1 MKHSFLRVLTLSV
14 FASLFLLA
22 SGTAFGQHQVSGT
35 VMDSVEASPLPGAN
49 VTVKGTTRG
58 TTSDAQGSYQL
69 TVPSPADTLVFSFV
83 GYQAKEIPIRGRN
96 DIDVTLAPSTIMQE
110 ELVVVGYGTQ
120 ERSDLTGSVSMADTD
135 ELKKSSSTNIA
146 DALEGQ
152 VAGVN
157 VQTSGAPGESPAIN
171 IRGIGT
177 FGSTSPLYVV
187 DGVPV
192 ENIID
197 FNLNNIESV
206 QVMKDAAASAI
217 YGSRA
222 ANGVVIIETGS
233 GQEEGGL
240 QVSYNASVGTERI
253 HQRIDM
259 LGRERFQQFNN
270 QLLANAGEPPAP
282 ANDPSSPEF
291 VSDINTNWQDAALDR
306 GYSTE
311 HNLSISGGNET
322 STYSIS
328 AGYSSRD
335 GHMQGPAPYY
345 EQYTARINSTHE
357 IGRLTLGEN
366 LSLTHSKDKPQS
378 SQWENSLFAEM
389 IKAPP
394 TIPVVDESRLGGYG
408 GSDAGEEEAIA
419 LNVVGINNLLE
430 RQQDV
435 NRVLA
440 NVWGELQILDNLTY
454 RLNTSYDSRGFH
466 QKFFTPTFDLGFF
479 ASFREED
486 GQLDQVRNELVNAVV
501 ENTLTYDQV
510 FGGHDV
516 NVVAGYSE
524 ERRWFDENIS
534 RGIGYSR
541 PFFKVVNQATNSES
555 EGFRTE
561 SALRSFFGRL
571 QYNYDDRYL
580 LTASF
585 RRDGSSRFGTTN
597 QYGNFPSVSVG
608 WRISEESFFD
618 VSWVSNL
625 KLRGSWGELGRQQIG
640 DFDDQAFINT
650 NANYNFNNQL
660 ADGAIQVNLA
670 NPSLKWET
678 QVSRTVGVDASLFN
692 GRFDATVEYYRN
704 DSEDIL
710 VGVPI
715 PGSFGAAEAPPANAA
730 SIRNTGFDV
739 SLSYD
744 DTLGDLN
751 YELST
756 NVSTYNNE
764 VISLGNGEPIFG
776 AASRTAVGSEIGEI
790 YGYVTDGIFQSWDEV
805 YADDTPTHQNMDP
818 QERRNATARQG
829 FTAPGDIRF
838 KDLNGDGVINE
849 DDRAYLGSPT
859 PDFTYGFTANL
870 QYSNWDATI
879 FLQGNYGN
887 KIYNQTRNYV
897 ENMRDYNN
905 TSVRAFENR
914 WTEDDPHNDVRF
926 PRAIFNDPNGNIRAS
941 DRWVE
946 DGSYMRLKNL
956 SVGYTLPQDLTARAG
971 MEQFRVYVS
980 GQNLLTL
987 TGYSGLDPEVGT
999 NSGDAANN
1007 NIANDGLFS
1016 RGFAD
1021 AAWPH
1026 PRRFETGVQVTF

>member
-1 MKHSFLRVLTLSV
+1 MKHPSSRVLVLSV
-14 FASLFLLA
+14 FLGAFLLA

-35 VMDSVEASPLPGAN
+35 VTDSVESSPLPGTN
-49 VTVKGTTRG
+49 VVVAGTTTG
-58 TTSDAQGSYQL
+58 TTTDEQGQYQL
-69 TVPSPADTLVFSFV
+69 TAPSPTDTLVFSFV
-83 GYQAKEIPIRGRN
+83 GYATQRVPIEGRSQIN
-96 DIDVTLAPSTIMQE
+96 VSLAPSTFSGGE
-110 ELVVVGYGTQ
+110 VVVVGYGTQ
-120 ERSDLTGSVSMADTD
+120 ERSDLTGSVSVANTD
-135 ELKKSSSTNIA
+135 ELKKSSSSSIA

-177 FGSTSPLYVV
+177 FGATSPLYVV

-197 FNLNNIESV
+197 FNLSNIESV

-222 ANGVVIIETGS
+222 ANGVVIIETADGS
-233 GQEEGGL
+233 AEGGL
-240 QVSYNASVGTERI
+240 QVSYDASVGTERI

-270 QLLANAGEPPAP
+270 KLLGNAGEPPAP
-282 ANDPSSPEF
+282 ANDPNSSEF
-291 VSDINTNWQDAALDR
+291 VSNINTNWQDVALEP

-311 HNLSISGGNET
+311 HNLSVSGGNEN
-322 STYSIS
+322 STYSVS
-328 AGYSSRD
+328 AGYSARE
-335 GHMQGPAPYY
+335 GHMRGSAPYY
-345 EQYTARINSTHE
+345 EQYNARINSSHE

-366 LSLTHSKDKPQS
+366 VSFTHSEDKPQTS
-378 SQWENSLFAEM
+378 RFINSLFAEM

-408 GSDAGEEEAIA
+408 GADTGEEEAIA
-419 LNVVGINNLLE
+419 LNVVGANNLLE
-430 RQQDV
+430 REQEV

-440 NVWGELQILDNLTY
+440 NFFGELEVVENLTY
-454 RLNTSYDSRGFH
+454 KLDASYDSRS
-466 QKFFTPTFDLGFF
+466 FFEDFFIPTYDLGFF
-479 ASFREED
+479 FQEQE
-486 GQLDQVRNELVNAVV
+486 GELNQIRNELVNAALQ
-501 ENTLTYDQV
+501 NTVTYDRA
-510 FGGHDV
+510 FGAHDV
-516 NVVAGYSE
+516 NVVGGYSV
-524 ERRWFDENIS
+524 ERRWLDQNTA

-541 PFFKVVNQATNSES
+541 PFFKVINQASTRQS

-561 SALRSFFGRL
+561 SALQSFYGRL

-585 RRDGSSRFGTTN
+585 RRDGSSRFGDQN
-597 QYGNFPSVSVG
+597 RYGNFPSASVG

-618 VSWVSNL
+618 FSWVSDL
-625 KLRGSWGELGRQQIG
+625 KIRGSWGQLGRQQIG
-640 DFDDQAFINT
+640 DFADQAFINS
-650 NANYNFNNQL
+650 NANYNFADQL
-660 ADGAIQVNLA
+660 ADGAIQVSLA
-670 NPSLKWET
+670 NSALKWET
-678 QVSRTVGVDASLFN
+678 QVSRTVGIDASLFN
-692 GRFDATVEYYRN
+692 GRFDATIEYYRN

-710 VGVPI
+710 VSVPL
-715 PGSFGAAEAPPANAA
+715 PGSFGAADAPPVNAA
-730 SIRNTGFDV
+730 SIRNSGFEI

-744 DTLGDLN
+744 DTLGDLS

-756 NVSTYNNE
+756 NASTRNNE
-764 VISLGNGEPIFG
+764 VLSLGNGEPIFG
-776 AASRTAVGSEIGEI
+776 AASRTAVGSEVGEI
-790 YGYVTDGIFQSWDEV
+790 YGYVTNGIFQNWDEV
-805 YADDTPTHQNMDP
+805 YAEDTPTHQNMDP
-818 QERRNATARQG
+818 QERRNELARQS

-838 KDLNGDGVINE
+838 KDLNGDGVIDE
-849 DDRAYLGSPT
+849 ADRRSLGSPT

-870 QYSNWDATI
+870 QYNNLDATI

-905 TSVRAFENR
+905 TSVRAFENH
-914 WTEDDPHNDVRF
+914 WTPDDKHNDARF

-956 SVGYTLPQDLTARAG
+956 SVGYTVPQSLVRQVG
-971 MEQFRVYVS
+971 MDELRVYVS
-980 GQNLLTL
+980 GKNLLTL
-987 TGYSGLDPEVGT
+987 SGYSGLDPEIGT
-999 NSGDAANN
+999 NSGDAAGN